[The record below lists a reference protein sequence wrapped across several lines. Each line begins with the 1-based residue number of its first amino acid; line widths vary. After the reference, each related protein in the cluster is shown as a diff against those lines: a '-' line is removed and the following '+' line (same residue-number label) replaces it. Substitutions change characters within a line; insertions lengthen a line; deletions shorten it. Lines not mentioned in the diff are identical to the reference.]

1 MKNPSKVSL
10 MISTFC
16 ILIINVMQLLDY
28 LETGDMGGKLSTI
41 CFIVADICIVVAW
54 ISYFIEKKKKRS

>member
-10 MISTFC
+10 IISTFC

-28 LETGDMGGKLSTI
+28 LETGDMGGQLSTI
-41 CFIVADICIVVAW
+41 CFIVADVCMVIAW
-54 ISYFIEKKKKRS
+54 VSYFIDRKKKQS

>member
-1 MKNPSKVSL
+1 MKNPSKISL
-10 MISTFC
+10 IISTVC

-41 CFIVADICIVVAW
+41 CFIVADVCMVIAW
-54 ISYFIEKKKKRS
+54 VSYFIDRKKKQS

>member
-1 MKNPSKVSL
+1 MTNQRKVPL
-10 MISTFC
+10 IISTFC

-41 CFIVADICIVVAW
+41 CFIAADFCIVVAW
-54 ISYFIEKKKKRS
+54 ISYFIDKKKKRS

>member
-10 MISTFC
+10 MIFTFC

>member
-28 LETGDMGGKLSTI
+28 LETGDMSGKLSTI

>member
-1 MKNPSKVSL
+1 MKNTRKVSL

-41 CFIVADICIVVAW
+41 CFIVADVCMVIAW

>member
-10 MISTFC
+10 IISTFC

-41 CFIVADICIVVAW
+41 CFIAADVCMVIAW
-54 ISYFIEKKKKRS
+54 ISYFIDRKKTRS

>member
-10 MISTFC
+10 IISTFC
-16 ILIINVMQLLDY
+16 ILIINVMQVLDY

-41 CFIVADICIVVAW
+41 YFIVADICIVIAW
-54 ISYFIEKKKKRS
+54 IPYFIDKKKKRS

>member
-1 MKNPSKVSL
+1 MKHSSKVSL

-28 LETGDMGGKLSTI
+28 LETCDMGGKLSTV
-41 CFIVADICIVVAW
+41 CFIAADVCIVIAW
-54 ISYFIEKKKKRS
+54 IAFFIDRKKKQS

>member
-10 MISTFC
+10 IISTFC

-41 CFIVADICIVVAW
+41 CFIVADICIVIAW
-54 ISYFIEKKKKRS
+54 ISYFIDKKKKRS

>member
-1 MKNPSKVSL
+1 MKNTSKVSL

-41 CFIVADICIVVAW
+41 CFIVADVCMVIAW
-54 ISYFIEKKKKRS
+54 VSYFIDRKKKQS